1 MEYETIFNCRIS
13 KLTLGTAQ
21 LGFQY
26 GVANR
31 TGKPDH
37 ETARKILGIAV
48 TNGINCLDTAHAYG
62 DSEIVIGSFLSSC
75 QSVSNPPVIVSKL
88 APIEVT
94 GEITFDNVWQ
104 KVHSQIE
111 ESLKRLQ
118 LKKIPIYLLH
128 SAADIHAYNG
138 LVIESLLRLREQGIV
153 GHLGAS
159 VYSPEEAQMV
169 LEVEEMKA
177 IQVPINIF
185 DHRIIDSGILKQLYE
200 KKVIVF
206 ARSLFLQGLF
216 FINPDNLPARMEF
229 IRKPLLKLNQFCS
242 KHGIGISEMAVS
254 FVRDLPEV
262 TSIVIGAETPE
273 QVVDNIRLLTTSSI
287 SPDLRDELMDT
298 FANMPARVMNPSLWG
313 IN

>member
-1 MEYETIFNCRIS
+1 MEYNTILDCYIS

-21 LGFQY
+21 LGLRY

-37 ETARKILGIAV
+37 ETARKILEIAV
-48 TNGINCLDTAHAYG
+48 TNGINCFDTAHAYG
-62 DSEIVIGSFLSSC
+62 DSEIIIGSFFSS
-75 QSVSNPPVIVSKL
+75 SKGPSNAPLIVTKL

-94 GEITFDNVWQ
+94 DKITFYNIYQ
-104 KVHSQIE
+104 KIRSQLV

-118 LKKIPIYLLH
+118 LTKIPIYLLH

-138 LVIESLLRLREQGIV
+138 LVIESLLRLKEQGLV
-153 GHLGAS
+153 GHLGTS

-185 DHRIIDSGILKQLYE
+185 DHRIIDSRILKQLHE
-200 KKVIVF
+200 KKIIVF
-206 ARSLFLQGLF
+206 ARSLFLQGLL
-216 FINPDNLPARMEF
+216 FINPDHIPSGMEF
-229 IRKPLLKLNQFCS
+229 VREPLIELYNLSSRHN
-242 KHGIGISEMAVS
+242 ISPAEIAVS

-262 TSIVIGAETPE
+262 TSVVIGAEIPE
-273 QVVDNIRLLTTSSI
+273 QVVDNIKLLAASPI
-287 SPDLRDELMDT
+287 SADLRGEIMDT
-298 FANMPARVMNPSLWG
+298 FTNMPIRIINPSLWG
-313 IN
+313 NN